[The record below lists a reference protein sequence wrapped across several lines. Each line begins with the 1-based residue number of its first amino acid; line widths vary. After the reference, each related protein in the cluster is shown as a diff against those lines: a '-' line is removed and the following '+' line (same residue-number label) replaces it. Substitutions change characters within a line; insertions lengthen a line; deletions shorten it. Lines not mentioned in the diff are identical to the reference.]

1 MSNSSIPVK
10 NIYHMLCYAWN
21 VLDQSDENVVGSE
34 KFDNIYDLL
43 ARIYING
50 ANSLIKRGL
59 SRSYIQE
66 RREVSTL
73 KGKVEVADSIKKQT
87 LRNGRMVCQYDN
99 FSVDIKLNQIV
110 KATINLLLKAP
121 LLDKTL
127 NKKLRK
133 LRLYFSNVRDIQMAN
148 DTFSSLRFNRNNY
161 HYRMLMSV
169 SELIY
174 QGLITRE
181 EGNDTKFLSFIRDRQ
196 MAKLYE
202 NFVLNFYRRHLDSGI
217 YHVHSPKI
225 HWNLDQSVSDEEL
238 SLLPEMRTDIVVENK
253 LTSSQLIIDTKYYGE
268 TLTTSNWTDKEKVHT
283 GHLYQI
289 FAYVNS
295 SNYKGNK
302 IGMLL
307 YPTIKQEINAGYSI
321 TGKRIY
327 IKTLNLNAEWSEIST
342 RLLSLVGVIDNNE

>member
-1 MSNSSIPVK
+1 
-10 NIYHMLCYAWN
+10 MLCYAWN

-50 ANSLIKRGL
+50 TNSLIKRGL

-87 LRNGRMVCQYDN
+87 FRNGRMVCQYDN

-121 LLDKTL
+121 MLDKTL

-133 LRLYFSNVRDIQMAN
+133 LRLYFSDIRDIQMSN
-148 DTFSSLRFNRNNY
+148 ETFSSFRFNRNNY

-202 NFVLNFYRRHLDSGI
+202 KFVLNFYRRHLDSRI

-225 HWNLDQSVSDEEL
+225 HWNLDQSVSDEDL

-253 LTSSQLIIDTKYYGE
+253 LTNSQLIIDTKYYGE
-268 TLTTSNWTDKEKVHT
+268 TLTASNWTDKEKVRT

-295 SNYKGNK
+295 SDFLGDIK
-302 IGMLL
+302 GMLL
-307 YPTIKQEINAGYSI
+307 YPTINREINAGYSI
-321 TGKRIY
+321 AGKGIY
-327 IKTLNLNAEWSEIST
+327 IKTLNLNAEWNEIST
-342 RLLSLVGVIDNNE
+342 RLVSLVGVIDNNE

>member
-1 MSNSSIPVK
+1 
-10 NIYHMLCYAWN
+10 MLCYAWN

-50 ANSLIKRGL
+50 TNSLIKRGL

-87 LRNGRMVCQYDN
+87 FRNGRMVCQYDN

-121 LLDKTL
+121 MLDKTL

-133 LRLYFSNVRDIQMAN
+133 LRFYFPDIRDIQLSN
-148 DTFSSLRFNRNNY
+148 EIFRSFRFNRNNY
-161 HYRMLMSV
+161 HYSMLMSV
-169 SELIY
+169 SKLIY

-181 EGNDTKFLSFIRDRQ
+181 DGNETKFLSFIRDRQ

-202 NFVLNFYRRHLDSGI
+202 KFVLNFYLRHLDSGI

-225 HWNLDQSVSDEEL
+225 HWNLDQSISDEEL

-253 LTSSQLIIDTKYYGE
+253 LTNSQLIIDTKYYSE
-268 TLTTSNWTDKEKVHT
+268 TLTTSNWTDREKVRT

-295 SNYKGNK
+295 SDFIGS
-302 IGMLL
+302 IHGMLL
-307 YPTIKQEINAGYSI
+307 YPTIKQEINAGYSMA
-321 TGKRIY
+321 GKSIY
-327 IKTLNLNAEWSEIST
+327 IKTLNLNAEWSEISN
-342 RLLSLVGVIDNNE
+342 RLLSLVEVVDNKE

>member
-1 MSNSSIPVK
+1 
-10 NIYHMLCYAWN
+10 MLCYAWN

-50 ANSLIKRGL
+50 TNSLIKRGL

-87 LRNGRMVCQYDN
+87 FRNGRMVCQYDN

-121 LLDKTL
+121 MLDKTL

-133 LRLYFSNVRDIQMAN
+133 LRLYFSDIRDIQMSN
-148 DTFSSLRFNRNNY
+148 ETFSSLRFNRNNY

-181 EGNDTKFLSFIRDRQ
+181 EGNVTEFLSFIKDRQ

-202 NFVLNFYRRHLDSGI
+202 KFVLNFYGRHLDRGI
-217 YHVHSPKI
+217 YRIHSPKI

-253 LTSSQLIIDTKYYGE
+253 LTNSQLIIDTKYYGE
-268 TLTTSNWTDKEKVHT
+268 TLTSSNWTDKEKVRT
-283 GHLYQI
+283 DHLYQI